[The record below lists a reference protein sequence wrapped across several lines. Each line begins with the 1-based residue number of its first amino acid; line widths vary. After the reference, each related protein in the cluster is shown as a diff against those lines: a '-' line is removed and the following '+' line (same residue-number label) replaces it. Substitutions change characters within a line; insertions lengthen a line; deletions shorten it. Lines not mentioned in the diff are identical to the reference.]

1 MKQIDSYFYDHDS
14 SPLRMVDSKG
24 STPSL
29 PIITNL
35 DDLVLWVIK
44 AAASCSTYDDTDY
57 QCRAGASRSS
67 GDIWRIIKHYRDD
80 VSVLQVIAA
89 MVRLAQEHR
98 IGLMK
103 CYDIGKYVC
112 YSDIYGSFHE
122 PPDACQCDEDDDYDF
137 ECSCGRGNDE
147 YGMDA
152 NDWYD
157 IADKFPNVNLEVK

>member
-14 SPLRMVDSKG
+14 SPLRMVDSEG

-112 YSDIYGSFHE
+112 YSDIYTGASMSLRMSVNVMKMMTTTLSA
-122 PPDACQCDEDDDYDF
+122 PVGGGTTSTVWIPMI
-137 ECSCGRGNDE
+137 
-147 YGMDA
+147 GMISLI
-152 NDWYD
+152 N
-157 IADKFPNVNLEVK
+157 FLM